1 MSACCDTPNAVRV
14 DTMRDTMRDTSR
26 GPAIG
31 ATPRAI
37 RVALA
42 GNPNSGK
49 TSLFNAL
56 AGTHHKVGNYPGVTV
71 EKREGRLAHRGVD
84 LVITDLPGIYSL
96 TAYALDEV
104 VTRDFMLQERPDIV
118 IDVLDSTNLERN
130 LFLGLQLMELGLPV
144 VGALNMTDEAEAK
157 GITIDRVALAD
168 ALGIPMVRTVART
181 GQGTEALLDAVLDAV
196 GARAG
201 AAPRGQ
207 RYGEEIESRIATLV
221 AALEKDNAF
230 SAAYPARWFAVKLLE
245 RDPDAAARLAAEHR
259 DGASVARIAEEAR
272 RWIGGHFGK
281 DSEIVISEQRYGYIR
296 GALAESVRI
305 ARARRRRYAGELIDA
320 ALMHPIA
327 GIPIFL
333 GIMWGVFTLTFALG
347 DLPARW
353 LESLF
358 TALSGAVS
366 AAMPDGLLKSLI
378 VDGVI
383 GGVGGVFSFVPLV
396 VILFLCLAI
405 LEDVGYMSRAAFL
418 TDRFLHAIG
427 LHGQSFLPM
436 VLGFGCSVP
445 AIMAT
450 RTLKSPRDRI
460 ATILAIPFMSCGAK
474 MPVHVL
480 LAGAFFPRRSGAV
493 VMLVYLA
500 GIVLALL
507 STLILRRTVL
517 KGPTTSF
524 VMELPP
530 YRVPTAKGILWHVWS
545 RTWQYVK
552 KAGTVILISS
562 IIIWAITTFPAPDSA
577 ALASH
582 PDPDAFRL
590 SYSAAGRIGAFVVPV
605 LAPLGFDWKIA
616 VASITGFAAKET
628 VVSTLGILYGQ
639 GGESGESGLRAALA
653 AAPGMDASVAIALML
668 FILVMP
674 PCLAALAAIRS
685 EAGGKWLA
693 FQVAWSL
700 ALAWIA
706 AFAARH
712 AALLFM
718 A

>member
-1 MSACCDTPNAVRV
+1 MSACCDAPSGTLRDLTGTPARRV
-14 DTMRDTMRDTSR
+14 V
-26 GPAIG
+26 
-31 ATPRAI
+31 

-42 GNPNSGK
+42 GNPNCGK

-71 EKREGRLAHRGVD
+71 DKFEGRITHRGMEII
-84 LVITDLPGIYSL
+84 LTDLPGIYSL

-104 VTRDFMLQERPDIV
+104 VTRDFMLEERPDLV

-144 VGALNMTDEAEAK
+144 VAALNMTDEAESK
-157 GITIDRVALAD
+157 GIVIRRD
-168 ALGIPMVRTVART
+168 ALGAALGVPMIRTVART
-181 GQGTEALLDAVLDAV
+181 GQGTKELLDAVLETASDTEARGASPIA
-196 GARAG
+196 GARG
-201 AAPRGQ
+201 P
-207 RYGEEIESRIATLV
+207 RYGEEIESRIATISS
-221 AALEKDNAF
+221 AIESDPEFA
-230 SAAYPARWFAVKLLE
+230 AAYPARWFAVKLLE
-245 RDPDAAARLAAEHR
+245 RDRDADARLAARHR
-259 DGASVARIAEEAR
+259 DGAAVERIAEEAR

-296 GALAESVRI
+296 GALAESVSE
-305 ARARRRRYAGELIDA
+305 ARARRGKSAGEIIDSV
-320 ALMHPIA
+320 LMHPVA

-333 GIMWGVFTLTFALG
+333 GIMWAVFSLTFALG
-347 DLPARW
+347 DLPARG
-353 LESLF
+353 LENLF
-358 TALSGAVS
+358 AALAGAVS
-366 AAMPDGLLKSLI
+366 EALPAGLARSLI
-378 VDGVI
+378 VDGII
-383 GGVGGVFSFVPLV
+383 GGVGGVFSFVPLI
-396 VILFLCLAI
+396 VILFLCLAL

-474 MPVHVL
+474 LPVHVL
-480 LAGAFFPRRSGAV
+480 LAGAFFPARAGTA

-500 GIVLALL
+500 GIVLALA

-517 KGPTTSF
+517 KGPSTSF

-552 KAGTVILISS
+552 KAGTVILVSS
-562 IIIWAITTFPAPDSA
+562 IIIWAITTFPSPGES
-577 ALASH
+577 ALAGSA
-582 PDPDAFRL
+582 DPESLRL
-590 SYSAAGRIGAFVVPV
+590 SYSAAGRIGAFIAPV

-628 VVSTLGILYGQ
+628 VVSTLGVLYGQ
-639 GGESGESGLRAALA
+639 GADANGEGLRAAIA

-668 FILVMP
+668 FILIMP

-693 FQVAWSL
+693 FQIAWSL
-700 ALAWIA
+700 ALAWIV

-712 AALLFM
+712 AALILM